1 MCSPVSN
8 RASLRIKIKS
18 GNHGIGSI
26 LNARLSS
33 RIGYRTRHRTLFV
46 AANRRLLCISILPI
60 WSAIFP
66 FLPALH
72 SGDIAKYPASLH
84 RWASLDSGNVL
95 LFVLPRQLTKE
106 TRNSWRKN
114 VGIELIFRLSKLVEK
129 ELSKIRYLRHGA
141 ILSLQHLLNVLF
153 VNLLLRRPLLVP
165 RSTRN
170 RHVPITSNLSL
181 SSINRL
187 SRVVKKR
194 RK

>member
-8 RASLRIKIKS
+8 RASLRIEIKS

-46 AANRRLLCISILPI
+46 AANRRLLCIDSPNLIGHLPF
-60 WSAIFP
+60 STRPSF
-66 FLPALH
+66 
-72 SGDIAKYPASLH
+72 GGYRNIAKY